1 MIRFSSA
8 CVTVTVVAV
17 KLRIEVCAMVVAI
30 SCDVPVTFFL
40 FSGSMETVYCVPG
53 LLEILGQ
60 RIGVCKLHRLN
71 FFLLRQI
78 DRLVLTRDRGTIS
91 VSSDWLRFMY
101 STSASFSSCGLW

>member
-53 LLEILGQ
+53 
-60 RIGVCKLHRLN
+60 VNPVKM
-71 FFLLRQI
+71 
-78 DRLVLTRDRGTIS
+78 
-91 VSSDWLRFMY
+91 VSSPEANACRDWLP
-101 STSASFSSCGLW
+101 